1 MHVALDSRWSMV
13 ARFDAGSRTIGTTS
27 RAAPTTPAPSL
38 AQRTTLDLTSMLSAG
53 VQVVAWRW
61 RGVTHADARS
71 RSDRARLVGGAG
83 GGRAQYRLRQWG
95 TFVDADRRIAYNDEY
110 RSASRDFVAY
120 ATAGVEVPL
129 GAGVAIDG
137 QLRRQWGS
145 AEMNGDYDSFD
156 RIDIGGTTLTAGIRF
171 TPSRW
176 F

>member
-1 MHVALDSRWSMV
+1 MHLALDGRWSLV
-13 ARFDAGSRTIGTTS
+13 TRFDAGSRTIGTTS
-27 RAAPTTPAPSL
+27 RAAPTTPAQSL
-38 AQRTTLDLTSMLSAG
+38 AQRTTLDLTSMFSAG
-53 VQVVAWRW
+53 AQVVAWRW
-61 RGVTHADARS
+61 RGAAHADALT
-71 RSDRARLVGGAG
+71 RSDRARLVVGVG
-83 GGRAQYRLRQWG
+83 GGRVQYRLHQRG
-95 TFVDADRRIAYNDEY
+95 TFVDADRLIAYTDEY

-129 GAGVAIDG
+129 GLGVAIDG

-156 RIDIGGTTLTAGIRF
+156 RIDLGGTTLIAGIRF